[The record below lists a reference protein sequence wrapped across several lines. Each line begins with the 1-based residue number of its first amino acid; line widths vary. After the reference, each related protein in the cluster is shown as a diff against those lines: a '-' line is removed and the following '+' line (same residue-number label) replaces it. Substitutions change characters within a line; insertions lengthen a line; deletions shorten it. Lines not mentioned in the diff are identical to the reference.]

1 MAFPAYHATVP
12 VQSSPLQSV
21 SRASS
26 HGRRP
31 PILERNLVKGRSNEV
46 SLSAY
51 AFLFCEMLSYATK
64 KSSGIQD
71 MEKKLSDFGYRV
83 GIRSLE
89 LLVFRDRPNRR
100 DTRLLNTLS
109 FIHTNVWKT
118 LFGRAADSLE
128 KGTDNEDE
136 YMISDNEPNVTK
148 FIAVPKEMNQL
159 SCGAFIGGI
168 VEAVLDGCGFPAKV
182 SAHSTGSDQFPLRT
196 TILMKFDKSVLLREK
211 GFEPR

>member
-1 MAFPAYHATVP
+1 MSFPAYHATIP
-12 VQSSPLQSV
+12 IQSSPLQSV
-21 SRASS
+21 TRASS

-31 PILERNLVKGRSNEV
+31 PILERNLVKGRSTEV
-46 SLSAY
+46 IDQSCGVSDH
-51 AFLFCEMLSYATK
+51 YATK

-109 FIHTNVWKT
+109 FIHTNIWKA

>member
-1 MAFPAYHATVP
+1 MSFPAYHATIP

-21 SRASS
+21 TRASS

-31 PILERNLVKGRSNEV
+31 PILERNLVKNRSNDV

-71 MEKKLSDFGYRV
+71 MEKKCSAGWHS
-83 GIRSLE
+83 SLE

-109 FIHTNVWKT
+109 FIHTNVWKA

-196 TILMKFDKSVLLREK
+196 TILMKFDKSVLQREK
-211 GFEPR
+211 GFEQR